1 MSDIKPLTIKET
13 SLKEEMKS
21 RCLNKGQYTDKNAKE
36 KFKMLCH
43 LEDFEIGYWALQQER
58 DKYKS
63 IVEELKKWLEEE
75 IKQYD
80 NVGLKFKKQGN
91 FECASRSYDY
101 LKQYQTMLSKIK
113 ELEEGK

>member
-1 MSDIKPLTIKET
+1 MKEGIWGAVEKAFDVKKMETLWEKDAKKIKKLHE
-13 SLKEEMKS
+13 
-21 RCLNKGQYTDKNAKE
+21 
-36 KFKMLCH
+36 
-43 LEDFEIGYWALQQER
+43 LQQER

-63 IVEELKKWLEEE
+63 IVEEINKWLEEE

-113 ELEEGK
+113 ELEEGKDENN